1 MKWYASI
8 QVNRVVQDEKEE
20 SVWAALA
27 QEVMATLG
35 IFPPVER

>member
-20 SVWAALA
+20 SVWAA
-27 QEVMATLG
+27 QEVMATVG
-35 IFPPVER
+35 